1 MPSTNLR
8 NIVTR
13 TLALPVLLLLALAAA
28 LSIWIVHLLRSEAS
42 VQHSYDVI
50 GEISETQKLLI
61 DQETGLRAYML
72 TADPAFLGPYVE
84 GRMRFDGSLESL
96 RQETSDNP
104 RQRQRIDEL
113 RRRYQGWL
121 DHAEEEKQI
130 VIANRE
136 GQVRDAPTRERMVV
150 RKQQMDQIRAD
161 FASMH
166 AEEHRLLRER
176 LETAKRA
183 NLTLFTV
190 GALLVLVCAALLAF
204 FLRAQLRHID
214 EIYLA
219 KVEESERARLA
230 AEALA
235 AEVQEQ
241 STAMEEALL
250 SANRERDQAV
260 RTLRESE
267 SH

>member
-8 NIVTR
+8 NVVKR
-13 TLALPVLLLLALAAA
+13 TLALPVLILIALAVA
-28 LSIWIVHLLRSEAS
+28 LSIWIVHLLRSEAW

-72 TADPAFLGPYVE
+72 TADPAFLKPYVE
-84 GRMRFDGSLESL
+84 GNLRFGGSLEAL
-96 RQETSDNP
+96 RKETSDNP
-104 RQRQRIDEL
+104 KQRQRIDEL
-113 RRRYQGWL
+113 GRRYQAWL
-121 DHAEEEKQI
+121 QHATEEKQI
-130 VIANRE
+130 VDTNRD
-136 GQVRDAPTRERMVV
+136 GQVRDPSTRQRMTV
-150 RKQQMDQIRAD
+150 RKHEMDQIRAA
-161 FASMH
+161 FASLH

-176 LETAKRA
+176 LEAARRA
-183 NLTLFTV
+183 NVTLFSV
-190 GALLVLVCAALLAF
+190 GALLVLVCAALLFF
-204 FLRAQLRHID
+204 FLRAQLKLID
-214 EIYLA
+214 DIYLA
-219 KVEESERARLA
+219 KVEESERARFA

-241 STAMEEALL
+241 AAAMEGALL
-250 SANRERDQAV
+250 SANRERDHAV

>member
-1 MPSTNLR
+1 MPSTNIR
-8 NIVTR
+8 NVVKR
-13 TLALPVLLLLALAAA
+13 TLALPVLLLIALAIT
-28 LSIWIVHLLRSEAS
+28 LSVWIVHLLRSEAW

-72 TADPAFLGPYVE
+72 TADPAFLKPYVE
-84 GRMRFDGSLESL
+84 GSMRFGGSLESL
-96 RQETSDNP
+96 RDETADNP
-104 RQRQRIDEL
+104 KQHQRLEEL
-113 RRRYQGWL
+113 SRRYQAWL
-121 DHAEEEKQI
+121 EYAKEEKKI
-130 VIANRE
+130 VDANRV
-136 GQVRDAPTRERMVV
+136 GQVRDPSTRERMAV
-150 RKQQMDQIRAD
+150 RKKEMDGIREG
-161 FASMH
+161 FAALH

-176 LETAKRA
+176 LAAARRA
-183 NLTLFTV
+183 NMMLFSA
-190 GALLVLVCAALLAF
+190 GALLVLVCAALLFF
-204 FLRAQLRHID
+204 FLRTQLKLID

-241 STAMEEALL
+241 AGAMEEALL

-260 RTLRESE
+260 RTLRENE
-267 SH
+267 AH